1 MSLSSALRKAL
12 APSLLALM
20 TAFAPAANA
29 ADAASA
35 TGKSLKLGD
44 CAEASAVK
52 EALTRAGYK
61 NYFVYDVKLLDEKS
75 PNPVWVRESMWGKD
89 DLKSGFYL
97 SRGGNKDQDLCVNAL
112 LSDIIIANPEDQ
124 SKVGRVDTRFFSK
137 ESLANDDKVGING
150 ALVNLQRGATEY
162 PVIQAKIQQADGGL
176 SYMTIVQNPRTHQ
189 GTEIFSS
196 LSGKFIDART
206 QLVAGPESARIGLT
220 PAAKELLARQKSGTP
235 SVVGVPPVAA
245 L

>member
-29 ADAASA
+29 ADAAPA

-52 EALTRAGYK
+52 EALISAGYK
-61 NYFVYDVKLLDEKS
+61 TYFVYDVELLDEKS
-75 PNPVWVRESMWGKD
+75 RDPVWVRESMWAKE

-97 SRGGNKDQDLCVNAL
+97 SRGGKKDQDLCLNAAM
-112 LSDIIIANPEDQ
+112 SDITIANPEDQ
-124 SKVGRVDTRFFSK
+124 AKTGKIDERFFSHADL
-137 ESLANDDKVGING
+137 EDKVGG
-150 ALVNLQRGATEY
+150 VNRSLRAAQKNANEY
-162 PVIQAKIQQADGGL
+162 PVFQARMLQKDGGL
-176 SYMTIVQNPRTHQ
+176 SYATIVYNPASYN
-189 GTEIFSS
+189 GGMFFSS
-196 LSGKFIDART
+196 LSGVFIDVRT

-220 PAAKELLARQKSGTP
+220 PAAREILTKQNLVHK
-235 SVVGVPPVAA
+235 
-245 L
+245 